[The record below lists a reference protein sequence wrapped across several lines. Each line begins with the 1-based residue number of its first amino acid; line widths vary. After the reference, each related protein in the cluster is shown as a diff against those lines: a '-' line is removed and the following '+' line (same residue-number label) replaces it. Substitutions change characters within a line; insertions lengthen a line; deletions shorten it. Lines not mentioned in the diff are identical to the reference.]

1 MDDTLPARTALRRPA
16 LAAVMLGAV
25 WLCGCSNFYGTT
37 AASFLKHAKDPDP
50 NVRYIAYNKLAS
62 PNCYDN
68 EQQKAHVVDVLISR
82 LEQGKEPVAS
92 RAVICRTLG
101 ELGNPKARE
110 ILLKLVSDDQP
121 LIRVQACRALGKVGR
136 PEDATILSRVMTVDT
151 LEDCRIAAIEGIGAL
166 RSHDPRI
173 IEVLIGGMDHED
185 PAIRYS
191 SLQSLRQITGK
202 DLGVK
207 PEPWQKYL
215 QEQVA
220 QAERRQAAEARSAA
234 TATATAAATSTANRS
249 ADSAAQRT
257 AASPGLGRALAPG
270 PGPATIPPAAR

>member
-1 MDDTLPARTALRRPA
+1 MDDTLPARKNPGRPA
-16 LAAVMLGAV
+16 LAAVMLGAA

-68 EQQKAHVVDVLISR
+68 DQQKAEVVDVLIAK
-82 LEQGKEPVAS
+82 LKKGNEPVAS

-121 LIRVQACRALGKVGR
+121 MIRVQACRALGKVGR
-136 PEDATILSRVMTVDT
+136 PEDSTILSRVMTVDT

-173 IEVLIGGMDHED
+173 MEVLIAGMDHED

-191 SLQSLRQITGK
+191 SLQALRQITGK
-202 DLGVK
+202 DLGLK
-207 PEPWQKYL
+207 PDPWQKYL

-220 QAERRQAAEARSAA
+220 QAERTQAAEAKTAAAPAAA
-234 TATATAAATSTANRS
+234 TANANANPST
-249 ADSAAQRT
+249 DPAAQRT
-257 AASPGLGRALAPG
+257 AAAPAPALAPG
-270 PGPATIPPAAR
+270 SAHAAGTAR